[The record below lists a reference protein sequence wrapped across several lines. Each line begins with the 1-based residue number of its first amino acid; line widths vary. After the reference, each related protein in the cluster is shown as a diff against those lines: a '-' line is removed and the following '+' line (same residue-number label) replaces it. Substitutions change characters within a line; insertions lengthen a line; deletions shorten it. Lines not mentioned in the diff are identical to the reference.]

1 MPRQIEGF
9 YETIFEGLSYVILYD
24 RETKVIY
31 HMSTGVYNNGN
42 LTPLYNADGT
52 LRVWGEQLWTIKIH
66 ASTQTNER
74 IVTKARTIKMKY
86 IANIVCSILVEA
98 DNEEE
103 AMQQATERCG
113 EIEGLESTIS
123 DGVDLVDD
131 DEMWIQDWR

>member
-1 MPRQIEGF
+1 
-9 YETIFEGLSYVILYD
+9 
-24 RETKVIY
+24 
-31 HMSTGVYNNGN
+31 
-42 LTPLYNADGT
+42 
-52 LRVWGEQLWTIKIH
+52 
-66 ASTQTNER
+66 
-74 IVTKARTIKMKY
+74 MKY

-131 DEMWIQDWR
+131 DEMWIQDQSGGV